1 MSNSIQYWIQLIR
14 NLLSLDQS
22 SMRFKKYLSQ
32 RGQIETNES
41 DALIL
46 IEFEQSPENVLGLS
60 IFLPTL
66 LESMPSKP
74 IAYHL
79 AKYKK
84 LRKCLKSLQFR
95 FSTTFKLIGPS
106 LILGDLTNTGTDEF
120 SHHEWQTIQTPEDL
134 ETFEYAGIRIGD
146 LIYDEYLAKS
156 NMHTVILSDP
166 QLREIF
172 FNAISTLQW
181 WVDLSNTKTINAI
194 IVSHDVYLYGI
205 PARLGI
211 ARDIPVFLVSTSEI
225 IRLNKLYPRVGSDI
239 PRYPQL
245 FLEQDANI
253 KSKGLIVAKSNMQ
266 NRIHGVG
273 PSDLYYFPLVAFS
286 GVHSQTHYLK
296 VNGRRRILIAAHD
309 FYDSPHGGQI
319 HFYPDF
325 FLWLCAL
332 SEISHSLDYDWYIKT
347 HPYLRGRGREI
358 LTSFVS
364 KNSNFQLLP
373 SEVSHNQIVSEGVD
387 LVLTVYGTIATEYP
401 LFGIQ
406 VMNASSCNPHAA
418 YDFSFTPSSRE
429 EYEFYLKNLDL
440 IPPIKNQDQIYEY
453 YFMRHLLPLRNWLFP
468 DDERYKKETGF
479 GLNPM
484 TRKIYDYYLFT
495 ENKTPLSKIQY
506 AMKNFLRSD
515 AYQLGRSHFE
525 TKIETSS
532 DSV

>member
-1 MSNSIQYWIQLIR
+1 MSNSIHYWIQLIR
-14 NLLSLDQS
+14 DLLSIDQS
-22 SMRFKKYLSQ
+22 SMRFKRYLSQ
-32 RGQIETNES
+32 RGQIESNES
-41 DALIL
+41 DSLIL

-60 IFLPTL
+60 IFLPAL
-66 LESMPSKP
+66 LEFMPSKP
-74 IAYHL
+74 IAFHL
-79 AKYKK
+79 AKYKM
-84 LRKCLKSLQFR
+84 LRKCLKRLQFR
-95 FSTTFKLIGPS
+95 FSTTFQLIGPS
-106 LILGDLTNTGTDEF
+106 LILGDLTDTGTDEL
-120 SHHEWQTIQTPEDL
+120 SQHEWETIQTPEDL
-134 ETFEYAGIRIGD
+134 ETFEYAGVRIGD
-146 LIYDEYLAKS
+146 LVYDEYLAKS
-156 NMHTVILSDP
+156 NMHTVNFSDS

-172 FNAISTLQW
+172 FNAMATLQW
-181 WVDLSNTKTINAI
+181 WVDFSNTKTIAAI

-239 PRYPQL
+239 PRFPQL
-245 FLEQDANI
+245 FLEQDATV
-253 KSKGLIVAKSNMQ
+253 KSKGLKIAKSNIQ
-266 NRIHGVG
+266 NRIQGVG

-286 GVHSQTHYLK
+286 EVQSQTQYLK

-332 SEISHSLDYDWYIKT
+332 SELSHSLDYDWYIKT

-358 LTSFVS
+358 LTRFVS
-364 KNSNFQLLP
+364 DNSNFQLLP
-373 SEVSHNQIVSEGVD
+373 SEVSHNQIVSEGID

-406 VMNASSCNPHAA
+406 VMNASTCNPHAA

-440 IPPIKNQDQIYEY
+440 IPPVKNQDQIYEY

-495 ENKTPLSKIQY
+495 DNKIPLSKIQS
-506 AMKNFLRSD
+506 AMKNFLTSD

-525 TKIETSS
+525 TNVETSS